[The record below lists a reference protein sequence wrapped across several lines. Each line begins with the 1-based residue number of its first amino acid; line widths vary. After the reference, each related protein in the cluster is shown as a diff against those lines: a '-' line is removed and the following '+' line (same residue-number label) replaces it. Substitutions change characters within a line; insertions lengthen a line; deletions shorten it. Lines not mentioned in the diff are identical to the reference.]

1 MFRATQERGCPARA
15 PPTNMDRARTE
26 EIIRSREPLPRYPH
40 ALSTEQALGA
50 LDSSLRGLTTA
61 EARERLAR
69 FGPNRLTVR
78 RGRTPVERFLLQFH
92 NVLIYVLLG
101 AAVVT
106 AALAHW
112 VDTGVIIAVVLV
124 NAIVGFIQ
132 EGKAERALE
141 AIRRVLSLKAV
152 ALRDGHAL
160 TVAAADL
167 VPGDVV
173 LIQSGDRVPADLRLV
188 AVKNLRIEEAAL
200 TGESVPVD
208 KRLEAV
214 ASDASLG
221 DRYCMAYSG
230 TLVTFGQGRG
240 VVAATGDA
248 TELGHVSTLL
258 AEVERL
264 ETPLLRRIAIFSKW
278 LSAAIVAIAAAI
290 FAIGIARGYPVAEM
304 FMAAVGLAVAA
315 IPEGLPAVM
324 TVTLAIGVQRMA
336 RRNAIVRV
344 LPAVEALG
352 SVTVICS
359 DKTGTLTHNE
369 MTVQTIVTGDRFH
382 SVTGAGYEPRGE
394 FGTDEGPVDPL
405 ADPSLAEILRAG
417 LLCNDARLVARD
429 GEWTI
434 EGDPTEG
441 ALVVAASKAGMDPA
455 LENER
460 LPRRDVIPFESEY
473 RYMATLH
480 HDHAGH
486 AFAYVKG
493 APERVLEMCRHQ
505 RHGGEDRPLQRAQ
518 WERHAHALAAK
529 GQRVLALAFKPL
541 EHGQLDLSYDDVV
554 NGLSLLGLM
563 GMSDPPREEAIHA
576 VSVCR
581 QAGVRVQLITGD
593 HAATA
598 VAVGTRLGIGDGETV
613 LTGTELEKTDEETL
627 GRLVPQVDIYARVSP
642 EHKLRL
648 VKALQARGE
657 VVAMTGDGV
666 NDAPALRRADIGVAM
681 GITGTEAA
689 KEAAEIVLADDNFAS
704 IEHAIEEGRT
714 VYDNL
719 RKTILFMMPT
729 NGGEAGTL
737 MTAIALGITLPI
749 LPVQILWVNM
759 ITAVTLSLALVF
771 EPMEPGVMRRAPRD
785 PAAPIFSRYFL
796 WRTAFVSV
804 VVSAGTLGMFLWE
817 QAQGASLEVARTAA
831 VNTLVVFEAFY
842 LLNARFLLAPAT
854 PLAALTGNLYVPL
867 MIVVVVVFQV
877 VYTYA
882 PFMQTLFHSAAI
894 SPETWLRVTLIGL
907 SVYVLVELEKWVV
920 RLTRWQVL

>member
-1 MFRATQERGCPARA
+1 MPLELSRPLPPAPLIDMNDTTTDKPEPAARA
-15 PPTNMDRARTE
+15 
-26 EIIRSREPLPRYPH
+26 LPRHPH
-40 ALSTEQALGA
+40 ALSAEETIAFLG
-50 LDSSLRGLTTA
+50 SSPRGLTRA
-61 EARERLAR
+61 EARQRLER
-69 FGPNRLTVR
+69 FGPNQLTIR

-106 AALAHW
+106 ASLGHW
-112 VDTGVIIAVVLV
+112 VDTGVIIGVVLI

-141 AIRRVLSLKAV
+141 AIRSVLSLKAV
-152 ALRDGHAL
+152 VLRDGHAA
-160 TVAAADL
+160 TAAAADL

-173 LIQSGDRVPADLRLV
+173 LVQSGDRMPADLRLL
-188 AVKNLRIEEAAL
+188 AVKNLRIEEASL

-208 KRLEAV
+208 KRLEPV
-214 ASDASLG
+214 AADTSLG
-221 DRYCMAYSG
+221 DRTCLAYSG

-240 VVAATGDA
+240 VVVATGDA
-248 TELGHVSTLL
+248 TELGRVSTLL
-258 AEVERL
+258 AQVERL
-264 ETPLLRRIAIFSKW
+264 ETPLLRRIAVFSKW
-278 LSAAIVAIAAAI
+278 LSAAIVAIAAAM
-290 FAIGIARGYPVAEM
+290 FGIGIKRGYAAVDM

-359 DKTGTLTHNE
+359 DKTGTLTRNE
-369 MTVQTIVTGDRFH
+369 MTVQTIIAGEGFY
-382 SVTGAGYEPRGE
+382 SVSGAGYEPRGE
-394 FGTDEGPVDPL
+394 FSTDEGPVDPA
-405 ADPSLAEILRAG
+405 ADLMLTEILRAG
-417 LLCNDARLVARD
+417 LLCNDARLVAQD
-429 GEWTI
+429 GAWLI

-441 ALVVAASKAGMDPA
+441 ALIVAAGKAGMDAA

-486 AFAYVKG
+486 AFAYLKG
-493 APERVLEMCRHQ
+493 APERVLEMCSHE
-505 RHGGEDRPLQRAQ
+505 RHGGEDRPLERAQ
-518 WERHAHALAAK
+518 WESHVQGLAAK
-529 GQRVLALAFKPL
+529 GERVLALAFKPL
-541 EHGQLDLSYDDVV
+541 ERGQLDLAYGDVA
-554 NGLSLLGLM
+554 NGLLFLGLM
-563 GMSDPPREEAIHA
+563 GMSDPPREEAVHA
-576 VSVCR
+576 VAVCK
-581 QAGVRVQLITGD
+581 QAGVRVKLITGD

-598 VAVGTRLGIGDGETV
+598 VAVGAQLGIGDGETV
-613 LTGTELEKTDEETL
+613 LSGTELENMSEEKL
-627 GRLVPQVDIYARVSP
+627 HRLVPQVDVFARVSP

-689 KEAAEIVLADDNFAS
+689 KEAAEMVLADDNFAS

-759 ITAVTLSLALVF
+759 ITAVTLSLALVV
-771 EPMEPGVMRRAPRD
+771 EPMEPGVMRRPARD
-785 PAAPIFSRYFL
+785 PRAPLFSRYFL
-796 WRTAFVSV
+796 WRTFFVSLV
-804 VVSAGTLGMFLWE
+804 VTAGTLGMFLWE
-817 QAQGASLEVARTAA
+817 QAQGASLEAARTAA

-842 LLNARFLLAPAT
+842 LLNARFLIEPAS
-854 PLAALTGNLYVPL
+854 PRAALTGNVYVPM
-867 MIVVVVVFQV
+867 MILLAIALQLL
-877 VYTYA
+877 YTYA
-882 PFMQTLFHSAAI
+882 PFMHTLFQSAALGAG
-894 SPETWLRVTLIGL
+894 TWLRVVLIGL
-907 SVYVLVELEKWVV
+907 SIYVLVEIEKAVV
-920 RLTRWQVL
+920 RAARWHVV

>member
-1 MFRATQERGCPARA
+1 
-15 PPTNMDRARTE
+15 
-26 EIIRSREPLPRYPH
+26 
-40 ALSTEQALGA
+40 
-50 LDSSLRGLTTA
+50 
-61 EARERLAR
+61 
-69 FGPNRLTVR
+69 
-78 RGRTPVERFLLQFH
+78 
-92 NVLIYVLLG
+92 
-101 AAVVT
+101 VT
-106 AALAHW
+106 ASLGHW
-112 VDTGVIIAVVLV
+112 IDTGVIIAVVLI

-152 ALRDGHAL
+152 ALRDGHASTL
-160 TVAAADL
+160 PASDL

-173 LIQSGDRVPADLRLV
+173 LVQSGDRVPADLRLV
-188 AVKNLRIEEAAL
+188 AVKNLRIEEASL

-214 ASDASLG
+214 AADTSLG
-221 DRYCMAYSG
+221 DRTCLAYSG

-240 VVAATGDA
+240 VVVATGDA
-248 TELGHVSTLL
+248 TELGRVSTLL

-264 ETPLLRRIAIFSKW
+264 ETPLLRRIAVFSKW

-290 FAIGIARGYPVAEM
+290 FGVGIARGYPAVDM

-324 TVTLAIGVQRMA
+324 TITLAIGVQRMA

-359 DKTGTLTHNE
+359 DKTGTLTRNE
-369 MTVQTIVTGDRFH
+369 MTVQTIITGEASY
-382 SVTGAGYEPRGE
+382 SVGGAGYEPRGE
-394 FGTDEGPVDPL
+394 FSTDEGPVDPA
-405 ADPSLAEILRAG
+405 ADPVLTEILRAG
-417 LLCNDARLVARD
+417 LLCNDARLAARD
-429 GEWTI
+429 GTWAI

-441 ALVVAASKAGMDPA
+441 ALIVAAGKAGMDA
-455 LENER
+455 VLESER

-480 HDHAGH
+480 HDHAGR

-493 APERVLEMCRHQ
+493 APERVLEMCSHE
-505 RHGGEDRPLQRAQ
+505 RHGSEDRPLERAQ
-518 WERHAHALAAK
+518 WESRAHALAAK
-529 GQRVLALAFKPL
+529 GERVLALAVKPL
-541 EHGQLDLSYDDVV
+541 PRGQNDLSYEDVA

-576 VSVCR
+576 VATCR
-581 QAGVRVQLITGD
+581 QAGVRVKLITGD

-598 VAVGTRLGIGDGETV
+598 VAVGAQLGIGDGETV
-613 LTGTELEKTDEETL
+613 LTGTELEATSEEKL
-627 GRLVPQVDIYARVSP
+627 HRLVPQVDVFARVSP

-666 NDAPALRRADIGVAM
+666 NDAPALRRADIGIAM
-681 GITGTEAA
+681 GIAGTEAA
-689 KEAAEIVLADDNFAS
+689 KEAAEMVLADDNFAS

-737 MTAIALGITLPI
+737 LMAIALGITLPI

-785 PAAPIFSRYFL
+785 PRAPLFSRYFM
-796 WRTAFVSV
+796 WRTVFVSV
-804 VVSAGTLGMFLWE
+804 VVSTGTLGMFLWE
-817 QAQGASLEVARTAA
+817 QGQGASLEAARTAA

-842 LLNARFLLAPAT
+842 LLNARFLIEAASPR
-854 PLAALTGNLYVPL
+854 AALTGNVYVPM
-867 MIVVVVVFQV
+867 MILLVIALQL

-882 PFMQTLFHSAAI
+882 PFMQTLFHSAALGGD
-894 SPETWLRVTLIGL
+894 TWLRVVLIGL
-907 SVYVLVELEKWVV
+907 SIYVLVEIEKAVV
-920 RLTRWQVL
+920 RAARWHVV

>member
-1 MFRATQERGCPARA
+1 MS
-15 PPTNMDRARTE
+15 MDQNRHEGTE
-26 EIIRSREPLPRYPH
+26 SGREALPRYPH
-40 ALSTEQALGA
+40 ALSAEQVTAALE
-50 LDSSLRGLTTA
+50 SSPRGLSRTDA
-61 EARERLAR
+61 AARLAR

-78 RGRTPVERFLLQFH
+78 RGRTPLERFLLQFH
-92 NVLIYVLLG
+92 NVLIYVLVG

-106 AALAHW
+106 AALGHW
-112 VDTGVIIAVVLV
+112 VDTGVIIGVVLI

-141 AIRRVLSLKAV
+141 AIRNVLSLKAV
-152 ALRDGHAL
+152 ALRDAHAM
-160 TVAAADL
+160 TVPASDL

-173 LIQSGDRVPADLRLV
+173 LVQSGDRLPADLRLL
-188 AVKNLRIEEAAL
+188 AVKNLRIDEASL

-208 KRLEAV
+208 KRLEPV
-214 ASDASLG
+214 ASDAPLG

-240 VVAATGDA
+240 VVVATGDA

-258 AEVERL
+258 AEVEQL
-264 ETPLLRRIAIFSKW
+264 ETPLLRRIAVFSKW
-278 LSAAIVAIAAAI
+278 LSAAIVAISAAL
-290 FAIGIARGYPVAEM
+290 FAIGVVRGYPATEM

-369 MTVQTIVTGDRFH
+369 MTVQTIVTGEGVH

-394 FGTDEGPVDPL
+394 FCTDDGSVDPS
-405 ADPSLAEILRAG
+405 ANSSLTEILRAG
-417 LLCNDARLVARD
+417 LLCNDAQLVVHD

-441 ALVVAASKAGMDPA
+441 ALVVVASKAGVDPA
-455 LENER
+455 LESER

-486 AFAYVKG
+486 AFAYLKG
-493 APERVLEMCRHQ
+493 APERVLEMCSHQ
-505 RHGGEDRPLQRAQ
+505 RHAGEDRPLQRAQ

-541 EHGQLDLSYDDVV
+541 EHGQLDLSYGDVA
-554 NGLSLLGLM
+554 NGLTLLGLM
-563 GMSDPPREEAIHA
+563 GMSDPPREEAMHA
-576 VSVCR
+576 VSVCQ
-581 QAGVRVQLITGD
+581 QAGVRVKIITGD

-613 LTGTELEKTDEETL
+613 LTGTELDKTDEETL
-627 GRLVPQVDIYARVSP
+627 LRLAPQVDVYARVSP

-666 NDAPALRRADIGVAM
+666 NDAPALRRADIGIAM

-737 MTAIALGITLPI
+737 VTAIALGMTLPI

-759 ITAVTLSLALVF
+759 VTAVTLSLALVF
-771 EPMEPGVMRRAPRD
+771 EPMEAGVMRRAPRD
-785 PAAPIFSRYFL
+785 PGEPIFSRYFL

-804 VVSAGTLGMFLWE
+804 VVSAGTLGIFLWE
-817 QAQGASLEVARTAA
+817 QSQGASLDVARTAA
-831 VNTLVVFEAFY
+831 VNTLVAFEAFY
-842 LLNARFLLAPAT
+842 LLNARFLLAPST
-854 PLAALTGNLYVPL
+854 PLAALKGNPYVPL
-867 MIVVVVVFQV
+867 MILLVIIFQLF
-877 VYTYA
+877 YTYA
-882 PFMQTLFHSAAI
+882 PFMQALFHSAALG
-894 SPETWLRVTLIGL
+894 PEAWLRVVLIGL
-907 SVYVLVELEKWVV
+907 SVYVLVECEKWVV
-920 RLTRWQVL
+920 RLARWKVV